1 MEEEN
6 VGGHVVVCLL
16 IWFTLNWRLQTS
28 MEIMGREKG
37 EGCVSLETVTMLCG
51 GKVLGLHT

>member
-1 MEEEN
+1 
-6 VGGHVVVCLL
+6 
-16 IWFTLNWRLQTS
+16 